1 MHTANLQQHAEFA
14 YFFNSYF
21 YFIFY
26 FLFFISIFNF
36 YFIHQER
43 AAGEGEVRETRYLE
57 DEPRYEHLCE
67 RGAGA

>member
-1 MHTANLQQHAEFA
+1 MHTATLHQRAEFP
-14 YFFNSYF
+14 YFCNF
-21 YFIFY
+21 YFILFY
-26 FLFFISIFNF
+26 FNF

-43 AAGEGEVRETRYLE
+43 AAGECEVRETRYLE